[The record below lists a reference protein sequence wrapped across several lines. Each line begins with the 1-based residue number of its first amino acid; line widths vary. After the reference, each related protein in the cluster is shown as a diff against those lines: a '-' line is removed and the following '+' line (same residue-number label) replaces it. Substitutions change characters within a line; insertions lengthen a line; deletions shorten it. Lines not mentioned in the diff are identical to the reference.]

1 MKRYVSSDHESNF
14 WKSKRLLLVMSLLLA
29 AVVLQTIRFMFPA
42 TVEEH
47 DLKTVFN
54 VSISGWTFLLHSAP
68 LVLFGAETV
77 VLLFLLSKSIDDVI
91 RFKFKSIIAIACMFI
106 FSISMISIP
115 DSLSPLLNKGGFAF
129 SQADKKME
137 KRATKDERYD
147 TYESFPLFDAEEFL
161 DKTMDLKYEESDIVG
176 VALIHG
182 KSNEENRIML
192 ATSRHQGNGDVQ
204 IAYHVF
210 DIVDDNGLDKYR
222 SVLNDI
228 EYSVSTNY
236 RYNN

>member
-1 MKRYVSSDHESNF
+1 M
-14 WKSKRLLLVMSLLLA
+14 
-29 AVVLQTIRFMFPA
+29 VLQTIRFMFPA

-91 RFKFKSIIAIACMFI
+91 RFKYEIYHCHCVYVHI
-106 FSISMISIP
+106 SISMISTP
-115 DSLSPLLNKGGFAF
+115 DSLSPLLDQGGFAF

-147 TYESFPLFDAEEFL
+147 TY
-161 DKTMDLKYEESDIVG
+161 
-176 VALIHG
+176 
-182 KSNEENRIML
+182 R
-192 ATSRHQGNGDVQ
+192 
-204 IAYHVF
+204 
-210 DIVDDNGLDKYR
+210 
-222 SVLNDI
+222 VLPPI
-228 EYSVSTNY
+228 
-236 RYNN
+236 